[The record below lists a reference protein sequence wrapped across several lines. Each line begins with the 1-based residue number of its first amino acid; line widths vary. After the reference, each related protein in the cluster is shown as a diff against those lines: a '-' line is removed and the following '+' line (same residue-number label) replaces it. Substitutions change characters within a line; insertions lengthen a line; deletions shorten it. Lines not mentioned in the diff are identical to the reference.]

1 MMKFDVIIPVAF
13 KDYFFLERTIPYII
27 KNINPSS
34 IFIIT
39 NIKKSRFISNKIKE
53 EPICQILDEDK
64 LISNLSYS
72 LVKQYLEMHTS
83 VAQRSGWFLQQFIKM
98 VFSLSPYCK
107 CDYYLS
113 WDADTIPLRR
123 LSFFRDEHPLFSQK
137 QERHIPY
144 FETLFNLLHLKP
156 FNDFSFITEHM
167 VFKTSIMKSL
177 IDEISN
183 SHIKGENW
191 VQKIINATNPQ
202 AHNPFSEFETY
213 GNYCMTHYSG
223 VYELRQLN
231 TFRKGGYIAGR
242 FISDKKLRFLAFDLD
257 TISFELGDYPLF
269 PLNILCYM
277 YTKGLKVL
285 DKLLTVNY

>member
-98 VFSLSPYCK
+98 AFSLSPYCK

-144 FETLFNLLHLKP
+144 FETLFRDIH
-156 FNDFSFITEHM
+156 
-167 VFKTSIMKSL
+167 
-177 IDEISN
+177 
-183 SHIKGENW
+183 
-191 VQKIINATNPQ
+191 
-202 AHNPFSEFETY
+202 
-213 GNYCMTHYSG
+213 
-223 VYELRQLN
+223 
-231 TFRKGGYIAGR
+231 
-242 FISDKKLRFLAFDLD
+242 
-257 TISFELGDYPLF
+257 
-269 PLNILCYM
+269 
-277 YTKGLKVL
+277 
-285 DKLLTVNY
+285 

>member
-39 NIKKSRFISNKIKE
+39 NIKKSRFIYNKKKE
-53 EPICQILDEDK
+53 ETICQILDEDK

-98 VFSLSPYCK
+98 AFSLSPYCK